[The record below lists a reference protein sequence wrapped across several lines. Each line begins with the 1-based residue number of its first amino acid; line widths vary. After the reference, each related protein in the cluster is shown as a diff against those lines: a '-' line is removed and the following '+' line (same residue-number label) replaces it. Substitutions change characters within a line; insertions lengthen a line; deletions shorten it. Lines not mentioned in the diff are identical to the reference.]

1 MAKLGKPRSTKGLA
15 VLCAKVAEN
24 KIAKNILLLNLTAID
39 SAPADYF
46 VICSCDSDNQIRAVV
61 GEIESTCRDL
71 GIQKP
76 KIEGLHES
84 ASWVLADFFDV
95 VMHIMLPTAR
105 SFYQL
110 EKLWGD
116 AEFKK
121 VDEAGKTKAVKLDE
135 IKMMYLERE

>member
-1 MAKLGKPRSTKGLA
+1 MAKIGKPRSTKGLA
-15 VLCAKVAEN
+15 VLCAKVAED
-24 KIAKNILLLNLTAID
+24 KIAKNILLLNLTEID
-39 SAPADYF
+39 SAPSDYF
-46 VICSCDSDNQIRAVV
+46 VICSCDSENQIRAIV
-61 GEIESTCRDL
+61 GELDSTCRDL
-71 GIQKP
+71 GIQRP
-76 KIEGLHES
+76 RIEGLHES

-95 VMHIMLPTAR
+95 VVHIMLPSAR

-121 VDEAGKTKAVKLDE
+121 VDENGKTKSVKPDE